1 MNETK
6 LKQVAARHVPK
17 EHKLK
22 NALWAFFFGGSLAI
36 ACQFICTSL
45 INSGLVKED
54 ASLIS
59 ILIVI
64 FTTAVLTGLGVYD
77 KVAQVVGAG
86 LFIPISG
93 FANSLASEALECKSE
108 GFIYGVGSNMF
119 KLAGSV
125 LTYGIVAALV
135 FGAIRYGVSL
145 L

>member
-1 MNETK
+1 MNEMK

-17 EHKLK
+17 EHKFK
-22 NALWAFFFGGSLAI
+22 NAVFAFIFGGSLAVVGQLCCEWLLHQGF
-36 ACQFICTSL
+36 AL
-45 INSGLVKED
+45 ED
-54 ASLIS
+54 ASLIV
-59 ILIVI
+59 ILAVI
-64 FTTAVLTGLGVYD
+64 FITAITTGFGIYD
-77 KVAQVVGAG
+77 KLAQYVGAG

-108 GFIYGVGSNMF
+108 GLILGIGSNMF

-125 LTYGIVAALV
+125 LTYGIVSALI